1 VGIWILAA
9 GLLGLALAGCQIHFG
24 PVAPEVI
31 SADRTIVHLPD
42 GRYAVTETWLLER
55 YELER
60 TLRLQVERC
69 EQEQEE
75 AEKPVLQWHLEAGGH
90 P

>member
-1 VGIWILAA
+1 LILVLL
-9 GLLGLALAGCQIHFG
+9 LLGSLPLTACQIHFG
-24 PVAPEVI
+24 PVVPEVI
-31 SADRTIVHLPD
+31 SADRQIVHLPD

-69 EQEQEE
+69 EQEDE
-75 AEKPVLQWHLEAGGH
+75 EKPVLQWHLEAGGH